1 MVKYVPLH
9 LHTEYSLLDG
19 AIRIPDLFKFA
30 AENDMP
36 AVAITDHG
44 TMFGCADMFIAKNEL
59 LSHMLSDEEQEFK
72 KKIEGVKPIIGC
84 EFYVCDGD
92 VLEDRSKKT
101 MFHLVLL
108 AKNQE
113 GYHNLC
119 KMDSIASTEAYYY
132 KPRINHE
139 ILEAHKEGIICLSA
153 CIQGEVARNFLDG
166 HHTVAEEAV
175 KYYKNLFGE
184 DYYIELQDHG
194 LEEQKTS
201 NPFLM
206 EMAEKYNI
214 KTVITN
220 DSHYLRAQDA
230 LWHDTLLCEQTKSSK
245 NDQNRFKFSVNE
257 FYVKTVDELKKAFKW
272 MDEDYFN
279 KCIENTVEIAE
290 KVDFQMDKLEFG
302 KTKEYL
308 PKYPCPDNLSEE
320 EYFDVL
326 CLKGLKERYGDPIP
340 DNIIERYEYE
350 KSVIFKMG
358 FPAYF
363 LLTWD
368 FINWAK
374 EHDIPVGPGRGSAAG
389 SIVAYSLGI
398 TELDP
403 IEHNLL
409 FERFLNPERISM
421 PDIDI
426 DFCKRRRGEVID
438 YVSDRWGADHVCQ
451 IITFGTLAAKAALK
465 AVARVYDV
473 DFSTANKW
481 AGLIPST
488 PGTKLKD
495 ALLDGTE
502 FRQLHDSDPLAG
514 RLIDEALN
522 LEGLK
527 NQVGTHAAGVIIA
540 PKPMSDIIPVAL
552 SKEKST
558 TTQYPMA
565 GIEKIGLLKM
575 DFLGLETLTIIRDCL
590 DMVKKRTGKDVDIN
604 KIPLDDKETFELLKR
619 GETDGVFQLESPGM
633 KALVKRLKPSVFED
647 LGALVALFRPGPLE
661 AGMVDDFVDRKHGR
675 QKINY
680 AHPLLEGILK
690 DTYGTIVYQEQI
702 MQIFQTLA
710 GYTLGGADMVRRM
723 MGKKKLQ
730 QMAEQKSIF
739 IEGAAKNDMAKDA
752 AATLFEQIESF
763 AKYCFNRSHSS
774 AYAFVAYQ
782 TAYLKAHYPVEWM
795 AAILTSQANDQEK
808 TQQYIL
814 QCQSLGISVLPPDI
828 NKSDADFTPDG
839 NAIRFGLASVK
850 NVGRGVVELIMEA
863 RKEKEFES
871 FYDYCS
877 RMDGRCLNKLTLE
890 ALIRVGAFSSIEKSR
905 KQLIENYDRVLKD
918 VQNKKSAQSAGQVSL
933 FAGLGDQAQDLGIP
947 TFELTGDSNDE
958 FLDTEIQQFE
968 HDLMGI
974 YVTSHPLSSIRD
986 TLKYLTTDTISEILN
1001 NPVHDMT
1008 VTICGLLSRVAAK
1021 PTKKDPSKILK
1032 TGIIEDLSGGRVE
1045 FVMFPKTVEAIG
1057 NMVQSEEKLIMTAK
1071 VQVREENINLIVQ
1084 EVKPIQNVNL
1094 VTLKMLED
1102 LQFEELIYLKEL
1114 LAKNT
1119 GEDPV
1124 VVDFEDAESL
1134 NDNHRVQ
1141 VLANKKLWVKATSDV
1156 ENAINKAFKGK
1167 VELAIKSLS

>member
-59 LSHMLSDEEQEFK
+59 LSHMLSDDEQEFK

-92 VLEDRSKKT
+92 VIEDRSKKT

-119 KMDSIASTEAYYY
+119 KMDSIASTDAYYY

-139 ILEAHKEGIICLSA
+139 ILEKHKEGIICLSA
-153 CIQGEVARNFLDG
+153 CIQGEIARNFLDG
-166 HHTVAEEAV
+166 LETVAEESV

-184 DYYIELQDHG
+184 DFYIELQDHG
-194 LEEQKTS
+194 LKEQKDS

-206 EMAEKYNI
+206 KMAEKYNI

-257 FYVKTVDELKKAFKW
+257 FYVKTVDELRAAFNW

-279 KCIENTVEIAE
+279 KCIENTVEVAE
-290 KVDFQMDKLEFG
+290 KVNFQMDKLEFG

-326 CLKGLKERYGDPIP
+326 CKKGLKERYGDPIP
-340 DNIIERYEYE
+340 ESIIERYEYE

-465 AVARVYDV
+465 AVARVYDI

-481 AGLIPST
+481 AGLIPSM

-495 ALLDGTE
+495 ALADGTE
-502 FRQLHDSDPLAG
+502 FRQLHDNDPQAG

-604 KIPLDDKETFELLKR
+604 KIPFDDKETFELLKK
-619 GETDGVFQLESPGM
+619 GDTDSVFQLESPGM

-675 QKINY
+675 QKVNY
-680 AHPLLEGILK
+680 AHPLLEDILK

-739 IEGAAKNDMAKDA
+739 IEGAAKNDMSQDA
-752 AATLFEQIESF
+752 AAKLFEQIESF
-763 AKYCFNRSHSS
+763 AKYCFNKAHSS

-782 TAYLKAHYPVEWM
+782 TAYLKAHYPIEWM
-795 AAILTSQANDQEK
+795 AANLTSQANNQEK

-814 QCQSLGISVLPPDI
+814 QCQSLGIPVLPPDI

-905 KQLIENYDRVLKD
+905 KQLIENYERVLKD
-918 VQNKKSAQSAGQVSL
+918 VNSKKSAQSAGQVSL

-986 TLKYLTTDTISEILN
+986 TLKYLTTDSISEILEHPEN
-1001 NPVHDMT
+1001 DRV

-1045 FVMFPKTVEAIG
+1045 FVTFPKIVESIG
-1057 NMVQSEEKLIMTAK
+1057 GMIQSEEKLIMTAK

-1094 VTLKMLED
+1094 VILKLLED
-1102 LQFEELIYLKEL
+1102 LQFEEMIYLKEL
-1114 LAKNT
+1114 LAKNN
-1119 GEDPV
+1119 GDDPV

-1134 NDNHRVQ
+1134 NDDHRVQ
-1141 VLANKKLWVKATSDV
+1141 ILTNKKLWVKAGSDV
-1156 ENAINKAFKGK
+1156 ENTINKDFKGK